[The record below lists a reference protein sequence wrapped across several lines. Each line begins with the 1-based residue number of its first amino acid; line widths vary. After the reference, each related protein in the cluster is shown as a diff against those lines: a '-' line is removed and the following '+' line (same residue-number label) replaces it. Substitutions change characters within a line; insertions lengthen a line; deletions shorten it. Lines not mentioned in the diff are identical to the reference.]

1 MTITSGRAGA
11 GLICAVAA
19 IGLLAGCSN
28 GPGDTSSQ
36 GEKQPKPTVSKI
48 PGVTSITKLN
58 DTADLAL
65 PVDAYMPTGH
75 DLVQTTDAMTTLE
88 QRCVSRFG
96 LRYTPTE
103 ARLPNFSK
111 NSRRYGVPESLQVA
125 REFGFHMTQND
136 PRSLPKHLGTPPSPE
151 VRTVL
156 TATAPQGGLVS
167 SYHGMRLPDGGCVGE
182 ADRAISGGG
191 ENQRAGHSLVA
202 EQIRAHSF
210 EYSTLDPRVIAA
222 QTAWKKC
229 MSAQGYTN
237 YKKTSDASGD
247 ERWSAATATSQEI
260 GVAVADWQCSKEVN
274 LVGIWFAV
282 ESAYQNDQIDKH
294 AEELQQAREGLRQQS
309 KRVATVLAGGKLSG
323 S

>member
-1 MTITSGRAGA
+1 MTITAGRAGV

-19 IGLLAGCSN
+19 VGLLAGCSN
-28 GPGDTSSQ
+28 ASPQ
-36 GEKQPKPTVSKI
+36 GEKPPKPTVSKV
-48 PGVTSITKLN
+48 PGVTSIPHLT

-65 PVDAYMPTGH
+65 PVDAYMPTGR
-75 DLVQTTDAMTTLE
+75 DLLQTTDAMTTLE
-88 QRCVSRFG
+88 QRCVSRYG
-96 LRYTPTE
+96 LKYTPTE

-136 PRSLPKHLGTPPSPE
+136 PRSLPKHLGTPPSQE

-156 TATAPQGGLVS
+156 TASSPQGPLT
-167 SYHGMRLPDGGCVGE
+167 SYHGISLPKGGCVAE
-182 ADRAISGGG
+182 ADRALTGGD
-191 ENQRAGHSLVA
+191 EKQRAGHSPVA
-202 EQIRAHSF
+202 EEIRAHSF
-210 EYSTLDPRVIAA
+210 EYSQLDPRVIAA

-237 YKKTSDASGD
+237 YKKTFDASGD
-247 ERWSAATATSQEI
+247 ERWNVSTATSQEI
-260 GVAVADWQCSKEVN
+260 AVAVADWQCAKQVN
-274 LVGIWFAV
+274 LVGVWSAV
-282 ESAYQNDQIDKH
+282 ESAYQNAEIEKH
-294 AEELQQAREGLRQQS
+294 AEELQQARDGLRQQS

>member
-1 MTITSGRAGA
+1 MTTTSGRARA
-11 GLICAVAA
+11 GLICALLGAA
-19 IGLLAGCSN
+19 LLTGCSN
-28 GPGDTSSQ
+28 EPGGSTSQ
-36 GEKQPKPTVSKI
+36 GAQPRPTVSRI
-48 PGVTSITKLN
+48 PGVTSIAKLT

-65 PVDAYMPTGH
+65 PVDSYMPTGH
-75 DLVQTTDAMTTLE
+75 ELLQTTDAMTTLE
-88 QRCVSRFG
+88 QRCVRRFG
-96 LRYTPTE
+96 VRYTPTE

-136 PRSLPKHLGTPPSPE
+136 PRSLPEHLGTPPSAE

-156 TATAPQGGLVS
+156 TATSSHGLVS
-167 SYHGMRLPDGGCVGE
+167 SYHGMRLPSGGCVGE
-182 ADRAISGGG
+182 ADRAITGGDVD
-191 ENQRAGHSLVA
+191 QRAGHSPMA

-222 QTAWKKC
+222 QAAWKKC

-237 YKKTSDASGD
+237 YKKTFDASGD
-247 ERWSAATATSQEI
+247 QRWNTASATSQEI
-260 GVAVADWQCSKEVN
+260 GVAVADWQCAKGGN

-282 ESAYQNDQIDKH
+282 ESAYQDDQIDRH
-294 AEELQQAREGLRQQS
+294 AEELQQAREGLRRQS
-309 KRVATVLAGGKLSG
+309 RRVATVLAGGKLSG

>member
-1 MTITSGRAGA
+1 MTITSGRAGS

-19 IGLLAGCSN
+19 VGLLAGCSN
-28 GPGDTSSQ
+28 GPGGTSSQ

-48 PGVTSITKLN
+48 PGVTSITKLT

-65 PVDAYMPTGH
+65 PVDTYMPTGH
-75 DLVQTTDAMTTLE
+75 ALLQTTDAMTTLE

-103 ARLPNFSK
+103 AQLPNFSK

-156 TATAPQGGLVS
+156 TATASQGGLVS

-182 ADRAISGGG
+182 ADRAITGGDVD
-191 ENQRAGHSLVA
+191 QRAGHSPMA

-237 YKKTSDASGD
+237 YKKTFDASGD
-247 ERWSAATATSQEI
+247 ERWNAAAATSQEI
-260 GVAVADWQCSKEVN
+260 AVAVADWQCAKQVN

-294 AEELQQAREGLRQQS
+294 AEELQQAREGLLQQS